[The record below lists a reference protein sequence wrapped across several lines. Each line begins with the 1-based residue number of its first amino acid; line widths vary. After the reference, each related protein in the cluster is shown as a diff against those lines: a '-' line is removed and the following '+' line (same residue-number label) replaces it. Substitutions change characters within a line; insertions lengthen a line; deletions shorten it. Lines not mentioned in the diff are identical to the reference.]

1 MTRPMKAATLGVTEE
16 QDPAPARGPSE
27 LAIRLWMGL
36 LCLIW
41 GSTWLVIRGGLRD
54 LPPFTSA
61 GVRFLVA
68 FLVMLAI
75 APKLARREGGRRPGL
90 GLTLAMG
97 ILNFAVSY
105 GIVYWS
111 ETILP
116 SGIVSVLWSVFP
128 LMMAVS
134 GHFTLPGERLL
145 PKQWGGF
152 VFAFLG
158 VILLFATDIR
168 ALGPEA
174 IPAGLVLLL
183 SPTVSAVGT
192 TLVKKHG
199 EGVSS
204 VLLNRNGM
212 LVGALLL
219 LACAAITERGMDVR
233 WTASAIG
240 SVAYLAI
247 FGTVVTF
254 GIYFWLMR
262 FAPAYQLSLIAFII
276 PAIALT
282 LGAVLGDE
290 PVSASTIGGTAT
302 ILVGVAFVL
311 GGKRRG

>member
-1 MTRPMKAATLGVTEE
+1 MPDLPPRVTEE
-16 QDPAPARGPSE
+16 QNPRPARGPSE
-27 LAIRLWMGL
+27 RAIRLWMGL

-68 FLVMLAI
+68 FLVMLAL
-75 APKLARREGGRRPGL
+75 APRLARREGGRRPGL

-97 ILNFAVSY
+97 TLNFGVSY

-116 SGIVSVLWSVFP
+116 SGLVSVLWSVFP

-134 GHFTLPGERLL
+134 GHFTLPNERLH

-158 VILLFATDIR
+158 VLLLFATDIR
-168 ALGPEA
+168 ALGPAA

-183 SPTVSAVGT
+183 SPAVSTVGT
-192 TLVKKHG
+192 TLVKKYG

-212 LVGALLL
+212 LVGAVML
-219 LACAAITERGMDVR
+219 LACAGLMESGADVH
-233 WTASAIG
+233 WTARAIA
-240 SVAYLAI
+240 SVAYLAV

-282 LGAVLGDE
+282 LGAAVGGE
-290 PVSASTIGGTAT
+290 PVGTNTIGGTAA